1 MWVKVVVIILML
13 AILFSLFRGL
23 FFLNKG
29 GEENSRKLVKSL
41 AWRIGLSLLLFITV
55 LLLDH
60 YGVINMREGVLPVD
74 TTPETV
80 VDEAPNESDG

>member
-41 AWRIGLSLLLFITV
+41 SWRIGLSLLLFIV
-55 LLLDH
+55 VMLLDH
-60 YGVINMREGVLPVD
+60 YGVLNMREGVLPVE
-74 TTPETV
+74 TTPESTV
-80 VDEAPNESDG
+80 ETTDESGR

>member
-41 AWRIGLSLLLFITV
+41 SWRIGLSLLLFIVV

-60 YGVINMREGVLPVD
+60 YGVINMRKGVLPVD
-74 TTPETV
+74 TSQESV
-80 VDEAPNESDG
+80 VDETTDESN

>member
-41 AWRIGLSLLLFITV
+41 SWRIGLSLLLFITV
-55 LLLDH
+55 ILLDH
-60 YGVINMREGVLPVD
+60 YGVIDMRKGVLPVE
-74 TTPETV
+74 TTPESTIETT
-80 VDEAPNESDG
+80 DESGR

>member
-41 AWRIGLSLLLFITV
+41 SWRIGLSLLLFIAV
-55 LLLDH
+55 ILLDH
-60 YGVINMREGVLPVD
+60 YGVINMRKGVLPVD
-74 TTPETV
+74 TTPESAVETT
-80 VDEAPNESDG
+80 DESGK